1 MVTMRMRQD
10 DCLDRQ
16 VRDLAEF
23 SQNIRGGSRCLGCVD
38 DDQTVIAHNHIDIR
52 GGKAESHIDIIRQL
66 DNFAGEIIRMR
77 FQFRMHVNLP
87 SAAGTVL
94 SVAI

>member
-38 DDQTVIAHNHIDIR
+38 DDQSVIAHNHIDIR
-52 GGKAESHIDIIRQL
+52 SCKAEGHIDIIRQL
-66 DNFAGEIIRMR
+66 DNLAGEVFRVR
-77 FQFRMHVNLP
+77 F
-87 SAAGTVL
+87 
-94 SVAI
+94 